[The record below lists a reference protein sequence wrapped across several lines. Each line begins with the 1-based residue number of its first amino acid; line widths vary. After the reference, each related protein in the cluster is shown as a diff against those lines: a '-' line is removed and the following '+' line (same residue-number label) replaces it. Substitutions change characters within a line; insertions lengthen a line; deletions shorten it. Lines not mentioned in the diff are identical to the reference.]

1 MYINK
6 YIFNSYFM
14 KTNNIKYFYIYIFI
28 KVEWNKNHMKK
39 VDNFFELK
47 KLTKNYIGAAQAN
60 AKIQRNDEVN
70 NYYINSIHKFIIII

>member
-1 MYINK
+1 
-6 YIFNSYFM
+6 M